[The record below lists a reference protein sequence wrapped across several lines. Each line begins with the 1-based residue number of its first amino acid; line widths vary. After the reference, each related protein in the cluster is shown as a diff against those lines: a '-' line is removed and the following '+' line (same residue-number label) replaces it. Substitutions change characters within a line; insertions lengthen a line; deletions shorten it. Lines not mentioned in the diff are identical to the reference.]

1 MNHKGSENK
10 NMLLPYRIREFK
22 SKIFGIKEGILNL
35 IKWYNVIY
43 YDRDFDQC
51 YIYKI
56 LATKLEHM
64 EDFFKN
70 DAWSTKADKEA
81 HRIMIAKN
89 LAKRLSNENYLTNA
103 TIEYDKLYSD
113 KDLFDSEPTENPKLG
128 RLINVGTKHQNKMFD
143 RACKH
148 SEYMEQQDKDM
159 LFDLIKK
166 NIDAWWD

>member
-1 MNHKGSENK
+1 MFLS
-10 NMLLPYRIREFK
+10 YRIKELK
-22 SKIFGIKEGILNL
+22 SKVFSVKEGVSNL
-35 IKWYNVIY
+35 IKWFPVIWN
-43 YDRDFDQC
+43 DRDFDQY

-56 LATKLEHM
+56 LAIKLEHM
-64 EDFFKN
+64 EYFFKN

-89 LAKRLSNENYLTNA
+89 LAKRLSNESYLTNA
-103 TIEYDKLYSD
+103 TIEYDKLYGD
-113 KDLFDSEPTENPKLG
+113 KELFDSEPTENPKLS
-128 RLINVGTKHQNKMFD
+128 RLVNIGTKHQNKMFD

-148 SEYMEQQDKDM
+148 SEYMKQQDKDM